1 MTETKETIMPDGNSA
16 PGFARQ
22 PDRIMEYTPADQQVR
37 VTFEGQTIA
46 DSLSAIALREED
58 YPVAYYIPQ
67 ADARMD
73 LMARTDHSTHCPFK
87 GDASYWTIQ
96 TGAKT
101 GGNNAENAV
110 WSYETPFDEAKV
122 IEGYLAF
129 YGSKVDAI
137 EVG

>member
-1 MTETKETIMPDGNSA
+1 MPDGNPA
-16 PGFARQ
+16 PGFSRQ
-22 PDRIMEYTPADQQVR
+22 PDRIMEYTATDQRVR
-37 VTFEGQTIA
+37 VTFGGQTIA
-46 DSLSAIALREED
+46 DSYSAIALREED
-58 YPVAYYIPQ
+58 YPIAYYIPQ

-96 TGAKT
+96 TGD
-101 GGNNAENAV
+101 NNAENAV